1 MKKIIKLTESD
12 LHKMIRK
19 CVNEAYY
26 YPNGVKTFVSC
37 VENFLANAEDILNG
51 LENECE
57 DGDEGLRQII
67 KIGNTL
73 FDTVYNAKEEIKDIS
88 HLQPVSYYKD

>member
-1 MKKIIKLTESD
+1 MKKIIKLTESE

-26 YPNGVKTFVSC
+26 YPYGVKTFVSC
-37 VENFLANAEDILNG
+37 VEKFLANADDILIN
-51 LENECE
+51 LKNECE
-57 DGDEGLRQII
+57 EGDEGLRQVIQ
-67 KIGNTL
+67 IGSTL
-73 FDTVYNAKEEIKDIS
+73 LDNVHYAKEEIKDVS